1 MRFASFVLRNTLRN
15 RRRTVLTILSI
26 SMSLFLVCTLWT
38 VLQALEDPVMPP
50 ESARRV
56 VTRHATGLANVMPI
70 SYRDRIRHLPGVEQ
84 AIASQW
90 FGGVYK
96 DPANFFAQFAV
107 DHDCFFQVY
116 SEVQTETAEQK
127 QAFLSQRTAALVG
140 TDLAKRY
147 GWNIGDRVT
156 LQGSIFPINPEMTI
170 VGMVHGGGSEGN
182 FYFRWDYFNEMFPE
196 NIAGSFIVKTANPDD
211 VPAVSDAID
220 GMFRN
225 STAPTKTETE
235 SAFVL
240 GFMKMFGNVRAL
252 VISISTV
259 VLFTV
264 ILVAANT
271 MAMSIRER
279 TGEIAI
285 LKTLGF
291 APRQILVMTI
301 AESALI
307 ALGGGLL
314 GSLAA
319 RLIYGMLD
327 MSRVTMTLIQTLNVR
342 WSTIGMAALLS
353 LVIAFLSTF
362 VPAYGAAQLPIAVA
376 MRRRGE

>member
-1 MRFASFVLRNTLRN
+1 
-15 RRRTVLTILSI
+15 
-26 SMSLFLVCTLWT
+26 
-38 VLQALEDPVMPP
+38 
-50 ESARRV
+50 
-56 VTRHATGLANVMPI
+56 
-70 SYRDRIRHLPGVEQ
+70 
-84 AIASQW
+84 
-90 FGGVYK
+90 
-96 DPANFFAQFAV
+96 
-107 DHDCFFQVY
+107 
-116 SEVQTETAEQK
+116 
-127 QAFLSQRTAALVG
+127 
-140 TDLAKRY
+140 
-147 GWNIGDRVT
+147 
-156 LQGSIFPINPEMTI
+156 
-170 VGMVHGGGSEGN
+170 
-182 FYFRWDYFNEMFPE
+182 
-196 NIAGSFIVKTANPDD
+196 
-211 VPAVSDAID
+211 
-220 GMFRN
+220 
-225 STAPTKTETE
+225 
-235 SAFVL
+235 
-240 GFMKMFGNVRAL
+240 MKMFGNVHAL

>member
-1 MRFASFVLRNTLRN
+1 
-15 RRRTVLTILSI
+15 
-26 SMSLFLVCTLWT
+26 
-38 VLQALEDPVMPP
+38 VLQALEDPVLPP

-116 SEVQTETAEQK
+116 SEIQTETPEQR

-140 TDLAKRY
+140 TDLAKRF

-156 LQGSIFPINPEMTI
+156 LQGSIFPVNPEMTL
-170 VGMVHGGGSEGN
+170 VGMVHGGGSEQT
-182 FYFRWDYFNEMFPE
+182 FYFRWDYFNELFPQDMS
-196 NIAGSFIVKTANPDD
+196 GSFIVKTANPDD
-211 VPAVSDAID
+211 VPAVSDSID
-220 GMFRN
+220 AMFRN

-264 ILVAANT
+264 ILVTANT

-291 APRQILVMTI
+291 VPRQILAMTI

-307 ALGGGLL
+307 SLAGGLI

-319 RLIYGMLD
+319 RYIYAAID
-327 MSRVTMTLIQTLNVR
+327 MSSWTMTLIQRLDVR
-342 WSTIGMAALLS
+342 WSTIAMAATLS
-353 LVIAFLSTF
+353 LGIAFISTF
-362 VPAYGAAQLPIAVA
+362 VSAYSASRLPIAVA
-376 MRRRGE
+376 VRRRGE